1 MANPAESSAAELIL
15 LPVDSRCMAMETSF
29 ELELM
34 AFWAIKALLFV
45 FRLSI
50 SIFRLIIFRF
60 SVKFFIFLSKP

>member
-1 MANPAESSAAELIL
+1 
-15 LPVDSRCMAMETSF
+15 MAMETSF